1 MEDRKHFF
9 EDICIPR
16 NEFIKEHVHL
26 LKLLKHG
33 NRAQLLD
40 EAKSQEAELKGKTG
54 GSRAAGYV
62 KKLLAMYKDGLEV
75 FDIKKMKWA
84 SDNLKALG
92 ISMEEDEGPVGA
104 DDYSE
109 YSPKEAEVH
118 RKLNALAKKADR
130 EGNTAEI
137 KAEYKQLRA
146 KLKAEE
152 PKKADNLK
160 DEAPADKMT
169 SIKLPRQVYPYT
181 SGEKVLITERE
192 QEQVKKVNKLARERA
207 NIRNSFSR
215 KLRTY
220 DHDTINAIP
229 EVKETVKKH
238 EEALQ
243 TLQKMMDAR
252 LGEHTKRVYSQ
263 LPPAVPTPG
272 KIDFSRVASS
282 DKPQHKTQTE
292 GELLAELKVL
302 YTKLDTKGWTDED
315 RKEYGRLAKAVA
327 EERDR
332 QNKLAEAEKPAE
344 AVKIIEK
351 ETEDAEEKD
360 VGKFS
365 YNMDFFGAIDKMYT
379 IQRNRA
385 SVRGKSVDAKLFDS
399 IVSIQ
404 NNYDLYPT
412 PLKSLLPIFKDITEL
427 EGRYTTPLSFLEPS
441 AGTGNIVRSIIDFGN
456 VKKINKIDAVEMSQ
470 DLAKLLQEQTSISNV
485 YRQDFLTFQPKTDYH
500 YIVMNPPYS
509 DGNNKTFWLEHMM
522 KAMSIAWNQV
532 KDGGGLQCAIYII
545 IPTTYMDPMFSNYYK
560 NNYGA
565 DKKYIGEEI
574 PFDMN
579 LCNKKKALVKEYGF
593 YDNENDDW
601 DAEFFLKKVGIID
614 DFAKI
619 ERNGTARPLNIT
631 TGIYRLLEGRT
642 GGKKKKRSVHYNT
655 Y

>member
-9 EDICIPR
+9 EDVCIPR
-16 NEFIKEHVHL
+16 NEFIKEHIHL
-26 LKLLKHG
+26 LHLLRHG
-33 NRAQLLD
+33 DRTQLLA

-54 GSRAAGYV
+54 GSRAAGYI
-62 KKLLAMYKDGLEV
+62 KKLIAMYKEGLEV
-75 FDIKKMKWA
+75 FDINKMKWA
-84 SDNLKALG
+84 SDNLKAFG
-92 ISMEEDEGPVGA
+92 ISMEEDEA
-104 DDYSE
+104 
-109 YSPKEAEVH
+109 PK
-118 RKLNALAKKADR
+118 K
-130 EGNTAEI
+130 
-137 KAEYKQLRA
+137 
-146 KLKAEE
+146 KAEE
-152 PKKADNLK
+152 PKMA
-160 DEAPADKMT
+160 
-169 SIKLPRQVYPYT
+169 
-181 SGEKVLITERE
+181 
-192 QEQVKKVNKLARERA
+192 NKLQ
-207 NIRNSFSR
+207 
-215 KLRTY
+215 
-220 DHDTINAIP
+220 AII
-229 EVKETVKKH
+229 KKIS
-238 EEALQ
+238 
-243 TLQKMMDAR
+243 DAR
-252 LGEHTKRVYSQ
+252 LLKMSYDDGKTKDESGAYKYEKALKEYYDFMATEHGVFDKQDAAKMLFEFQKKAREEANGERTKRVYSQ
-263 LPPAVPTPG
+263 PAPAVTTPG
-272 KIDFSRVASS
+272 KADVSRAASM

-302 YTKLDTKGWTDED
+302 TKKLDTKGWTDED
-315 RKEYGRLAKAVA
+315 RKEYGRISKAID

-332 QNKLAEAEKPAE
+332 QNKPAEAEKPAE
-344 AVKIIEK
+344 AVKVVEQ
-351 ETEDAEEKD
+351 ETEDAEEKE

-385 SVRGKSVDAKLFDS
+385 SVRGKAVDAKLFDA

-441 AGTGNIVRSIIDFGN
+441 AGTGNIIRSIIDFGN
-456 VKKINKIDAVEMSQ
+456 VKKIKQIDAVEMSQ

-485 YRQDFLTFQPKTDYH
+485 YRQDFLTFQPKTEYH

-532 KDGGGLQCAIYII
+532 KDGGGIQCAIYII
-545 IPTTYMDPMFSNYYK
+545 IPTTYMDTMFKDYYK

-593 YDNENDDW
+593 YDDEHDDW

-631 TGIYRLLEGRT
+631 TGIYRLLEGRS
-642 GGKKKKRSVHYNT
+642 GGKKKRSVHYNT

>member
-9 EDICIPR
+9 EDVCIPR

-26 LKLLKHG
+26 LNLLRHG
-33 NRAQLLD
+33 DRTQLLA

-54 GSRAAGYV
+54 GSRAAGYI
-62 KKLLAMYKDGLEV
+62 KKLIAMYKEGLEV

-84 SDNLKALG
+84 SDNLKAFG
-92 ISMEEDEGPVGA
+92 ISMEE
-104 DDYSE
+104 
-109 YSPKEAEVH
+109 
-118 RKLNALAKKADR
+118 
-130 EGNTAEI
+130 
-137 KAEYKQLRA
+137 
-146 KLKAEE
+146 
-152 PKKADNLK
+152 

-169 SIKLPRQVYPYT
+169 SIKVPRQVHPYT

-192 QEQVKKVNKLARERA
+192 DEQLKKVNKLARERA
-207 NIRNSFSR
+207 NLVNSFSK
-215 KLRTY
+215 KLGTY
-220 DHDTINAIP
+220 DHDKIYAIP
-229 EVKETVKKH
+229 EVKGAIKKH

-252 LGEHTKRVYSQ
+252 LGERPKRVYSQ
-263 LPPAVPTPG
+263 PAPAVTTPG
-272 KIDFSRVASS
+272 KADVSRAASM
-282 DKPQHKTQTE
+282 DKPQYKTQTE

-302 YTKLDTKGWTDED
+302 TKKLHTKGWTDED
-315 RKEYGRLAKAVA
+315 RKEYGRISKAID
-327 EERDR
+327 EERNR
-332 QNKLAEAEKPAE
+332 QNKPAEAEKPAE
-344 AVKIIEK
+344 AIKIIEE
-351 ETEDAEEKD
+351 ETEEAEEKD

-379 IQRNRA
+379 IQKNRA
-385 SVRGKSVDAKLFDS
+385 SVRGKAVDAKLFDA

-441 AGTGNIVRSIIDFGN
+441 AGTGNIIRSIIDFGN
-456 VKKINKIDAVEMSQ
+456 VKKIAQIDAVEMSQ

-545 IPTTYMDPMFSNYYK
+545 IPTTYMDPMFKDYYT

-565 DKKYIGEEI
+565 DKKWVGEEI

-593 YDNENDDW
+593 YDDENDDW

-642 GGKKKKRSVHYNT
+642 GGKKKKRSVKFNT
-655 Y
+655 N